1 MKHLLIAVTLA
12 AAAATASASDIGVS
26 LNIGQP
32 GFYGQIDIGGY
43 PPPQVIYRQPR
54 VIHQAQ
60 DDRAPV
66 YMRVPP
72 GHAKNWRRHCGQYNA
87 CGQRVLFVKD
97 NWYRN
102 QYVPRHQEQHSGRH
116 DSRHDGRDGGRNHD
130 RNR

>member
-54 VIHQAQ
+54 VIHQVQ